1 MTKKSFLVCL
11 LACTGTLFAQ
21 QGSVPKGV
29 PNLNHVFVIMME
41 NHGYAQILNNPNAP
55 YINSY
60 AQSANLATN
69 YFALLRRGA
78 PELDQLPRSG
88 WRVEFRSARRQLARL
103 A

>member
-1 MTKKSFLVCL
+1 MTKKAFLVCL

-55 YINSY
+55 
-60 AQSANLATN
+60 
-69 YFALLRRGA
+69 
-78 PELDQLPRSG
+78 
-88 WRVEFRSARRQLARL
+88 
-103 A
+103 